1 LGDSSKKISPEDF
14 EEIGYNEPK
23 SIIEDQIRDTIRN
36 EVGDNLD
43 KIGISLSSGID
54 STLVLALLRK
64 EFPSINIESL
74 SVKFSQSIDETD
86 SSKKISEKF
95 DTNHHVLELDNFLE
109 ELPQAIN
116 IVKQPFWDLHWYYL
130 VKKMKELTPVFLSGD
145 GGDEL
150 FGGYTFRYRKF
161 LEQIKPYDDKS
172 AVEEKIILYL
182 NCHERDWVPDQ
193 ELIFGDK
200 CKFNWEEIY
209 NVLRP
214 HFNNSLSN
222 LNQVLLADYNGKLLH
237 NMQPLYS
244 LIHKHFGVTN
254 ITPIQNNETIK
265 LSCKLTA
272 SKKYIFSTNTGKI
285 PLVNLIEKYQLT
297 NLISKKKQGFSV
309 NTVNMWNSYAQK
321 IFLNYFD
328 KSRLIEDKILN
339 SDWIQKYSIKSNLD
353 VRYVN
358 KLLGILALEI
368 WYRLFITKDLNPN
381 EKLTI

>member
-1 LGDSSKKISPEDF
+1 
-14 EEIGYNEPK
+14 
-23 SIIEDQIRDTIRN
+23 
-36 EVGDNLD
+36 
-43 KIGISLSSGID
+43 
-54 STLVLALLRK
+54 
-64 EFPSINIESL
+64 
-74 SVKFSQSIDETD
+74 
-86 SSKKISEKF
+86 
-95 DTNHHVLELDNFLE
+95 
-109 ELPQAIN
+109 
-116 IVKQPFWDLHWYYL
+116 
-130 VKKMKELTPVFLSGD
+130 MKGLTPVFLSGD

-150 FGGYTFRYRKF
+150 FGGYTFRYKKF
-161 LEQIKPYDDKS
+161 LQLINDNS
-172 AVEEKIILYL
+172 STEEKIISYL

-193 ELIFGDK
+193 DMIFGDE
-200 CKFNWEEIY
+200 CKFNWDEIY
-209 NVLRP
+209 NILRP
-214 HFNNSLSN
+214 YFNNSLSN

-237 NMQPLYS
+237 NMKPLYS
-244 LIHKHFGVTN
+244 LIHKHFGITN

-265 LSCKLTA
+265 LSCKLAA
-272 SKKYIFSTNTGKI
+272 SQKYRSSTEIGKI
-285 PLVNLIEKYQLT
+285 PLVNLIEKYGIS

-353 VRYVN
+353 VRYIN

>member
-1 LGDSSKKISPEDF
+1 MPEDF
-14 EEIGYNEPK
+14 KEIRYNEPE
-23 SIIEDQIRDTIRN
+23 STIENQIRDSIRN
-36 EVGDNLD
+36 QIGDNLD
-43 KIGISLSSGID
+43 KVGISLSSGID

-64 EFPSINIESL
+64 EFPSIKIESL

-86 SSKKISEKF
+86 ASKKISEKF

-161 LEQIKPYDDKS
+161 LEQIKSYDDKS
-172 AVEEKIILYL
+172 TVEEKIILYL

-272 SKKYIFSTNTGKI
+272 SKKYIFSKNTGKI

-353 VRYVN
+353 VRYIN